1 MSTSE
6 PSIPVVR
13 LRKRRALPFFARH
26 PWVFAGAI
34 AQQPADLA
42 PGSVVQLHS
51 AEGEFIAYGLYN
63 PASNIRVRLYS
74 WGPDVPPGEALWRDR
89 VQQAVALRRTLFG
102 PDWSGRGVRAVFSES
117 DGLSGLTVDCYDCH
131 ALVQWTSRALWEHR
145 DGILQAIEEELRP
158 RSVWMRTEKGIREA
172 EGLELA
178 DGPLRGRPPRPVFIE
193 EHGVRFGVD
202 VTEGQKTG
210 FYLDQRDNRLA
221 AARYM
226 AGRRVLDLF
235 CYTGGFGLTALK
247 AGAARQVLAVDSSA
261 SAVEVARANAE
272 LNELADRC
280 HIEQADVTAF
290 LGKLIE
296 RGERFDAVILDPPKY
311 ARSRAGVPRAVK
323 AYVKLNTAALN
334 VLDAGGIL
342 VTCSCS
348 GLVDRSQFFE
358 ILAAAAREADRT
370 VRVLEQRG
378 AAADHPVATTCVETD
393 YLKCFIAHVE

>member
-6 PSIPVVR
+6 PSFPVVQ
-13 LRKRRALPFFARH
+13 LRRRRALPFFARH

-34 AQQPADLA
+34 AREPADVA
-42 PGSVVQLHS
+42 AGSVVQLHS
-51 AEGEFIAYGLYN
+51 AEGEFIAYGLIN

-74 WGPDVPPGEALWRDR
+74 WDPEQPPGETLWRDR
-89 VQQAVALRRTLFG
+89 IRRAVALRRTLFG
-102 PDWSGRGVRAVFSES
+102 ADWSGRGVRAVFSES
-117 DGLSGLTVDCYDCH
+117 DGLSGLTVDCYDRH

-145 DGILQAIEEELRP
+145 DAILPALEEELRP
-158 RSVWMRTEKGIREA
+158 RTVWVRTEKGIREA

-178 DGPLRGRPPRPVFIE
+178 DGPLRGQPPRPVFIE

-202 VTEGQKTG
+202 VAEGQKTG

-221 AARYM
+221 AAKYLR
-226 AGRRVLDLF
+226 GRRVLDLF

-247 AGAARQVLAVDSSA
+247 VGGAERVLAVDSSA
-261 SAVEVARANAE
+261 SAIEIAQANAQ
-272 LNELADRC
+272 LNELADRFRA
-280 HIEQADVTAF
+280 EQADVAAF
-290 LGKLIE
+290 LSGLAE
-296 RGERFDAVILDPPKY
+296 RQERFGGVILDPPRY

-323 AYVKLNTAALN
+323 AYVKLNTAALR
-334 VLDAGGIL
+334 VIEPGGIL

-348 GLVDRSQFFE
+348 GLIDRHQFFD

-378 AAADHPVATTCVETD
+378 AAADHPVATTCAETD